1 MSGAGRPSDPW
12 EGYMLFS
19 NTSLIGQG
27 LSTLCALLEG
37 YFSHNKFGYVNS
49 LYFGGAPG
57 VALEVYR
64 VFLSPMEG

>member
-1 MSGAGRPSDPW
+1 
-12 EGYMLFS
+12 MLFS

-49 LYFGGAPG
+49 LYFGGAPD